1 MEEKMTFKLTEE
13 QAKLIRNALAIA
25 ADTYKDKEK
34 QDKAE
39 ELHELFRRRL
49 ADRNF
54 NKGEGRIDMNGAVKI
69 NYLNAYGKEEI
80 GYTTETELE
89 DARQGVK
96 AFIWA
101 TDDKTEIEDGKIK
114 YGYTVDYLDI
124 TKIFE

>member
-1 MEEKMTFKLTEE
+1 
-13 QAKLIRNALAIA
+13 
-25 ADTYKDKEK
+25 
-34 QDKAE
+34 
-39 ELHELFRRRL
+39 
-49 ADRNF
+49 
-54 NKGEGRIDMNGAVKI
+54 MNGAVKI

-96 AFIWA
+96 AFVWV